1 MQLLNIYVKVNQNIN
16 ILRWDISES
25 IYQESDNFLRS
36 QIQRSVNEIHS
47 AMKWAENST
56 LYKLSINVNS
66 CSGRFFINNQF
77 SDWRNVYI

>member
-36 QIQRSVNEIHS
+36 HIQRSVNEIHS
-47 AMKWAENST
+47 K
-56 LYKLSINVNS
+56 
-66 CSGRFFINNQF
+66 RQ
-77 SDWRNVYI
+77 